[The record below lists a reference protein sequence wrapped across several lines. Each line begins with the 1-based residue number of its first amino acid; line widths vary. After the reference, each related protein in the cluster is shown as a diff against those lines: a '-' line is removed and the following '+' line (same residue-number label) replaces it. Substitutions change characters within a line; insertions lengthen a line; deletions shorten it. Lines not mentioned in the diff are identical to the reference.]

1 MTAAAYHLCRSL
13 VSSGNSVT
21 WSTVCSPESAV
32 MVCVNTVFVEC
43 QHGPELHVRTFPS

>member
-1 MTAAAYHLCRSL
+1 MTAAAYRLCRSL

-32 MVCVNTVFVEC
+32 MVCVFFEC
-43 QHGPELHVRTFPS
+43 QHGPESHVRTFPS